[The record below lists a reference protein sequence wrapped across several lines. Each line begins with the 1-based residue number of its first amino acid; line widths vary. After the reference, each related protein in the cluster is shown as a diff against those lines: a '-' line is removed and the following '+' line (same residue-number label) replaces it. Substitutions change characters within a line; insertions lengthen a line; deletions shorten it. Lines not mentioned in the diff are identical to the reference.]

1 MSDRSRYYKAGVREA
16 LFMLS
21 RGRCYAPKCPQRV
34 LRMVDEEPSI
44 NIQIAHING
53 LNPGSA
59 RFDASIPVRELN
71 NFGNL
76 LLLCQA
82 HHGPVDDLSKEAKF
96 PKKLLLSWKLDR
108 EGEGYEQLAG
118 LDMLGADDLEQIL
131 TSVVTDAKDELLAAI
146 DEVAVDSKSTAALLR
161 KLVEENF
168 DRPYLDIDAVAMLA
182 DSAASLRHLPD
193 SAALLSSSAHRLGN
207 LTDSAAMLDRAASTL
222 TNAADQVGTIR
233 SAASDLESAFNSSV
247 DSSTANDIQRATE
260 GIDAASR
267 ELSRIAVEINEAARN
282 ASKAEYGGP
291 IIQQVDDGRHWQ
303 FFKWG
308 LGTGAV
314 AVAALA
320 ILIAI
325 IVIQN
330 KGG

>member
-1 MSDRSRYYKAGVREA
+1 
-16 LFMLS
+16 MLS
-21 RGRCYAPKCPQRV
+21 RGRCYTPECPQRV

-59 RFDASIPVRELN
+59 RFDASIPVPELN
-71 NFGNL
+71 SFGNL

-82 HHGPVDDLSKEAKF
+82 HHGPVDDMSKEAKY
-96 PKKLLLSWKLDR
+96 PKKLLLSWKRDR

-118 LDMLGADDLEQIL
+118 LDMLGVDDLEQIL
-131 TSVVTDAKDELLAAI
+131 TSVVADAKDELLAAI
-146 DEVAVDSKSTAALLR
+146 DDVATVSKSTATLLR

-168 DRPYLDIDAVAMLA
+168 DRPYLDIDAVAILA
-182 DSAASLRHLPD
+182 DSARSLQHLPD
-193 SAALLSSSAHRLGN
+193 SAALLSGASHRLVD
-207 LTDSAAMLDRAASTL
+207 LTDSAAMLNRAASAL
-222 TNAADQVGTIR
+222 TNTADQVGMIE
-233 SAASDLESAFNSSV
+233 SAASDLTSAFNSSI
-247 DSSTANDIQRATE
+247 DSSTALDIQRATT
-260 GIDAASR
+260 GVNTASS
-267 ELSRIAVEINEAARN
+267 ELSQIVVAINEAARN
-282 ASKAEYGGP
+282 ASETEYGGP

-314 AVAALA
+314 TVTVLA
-320 ILIAI
+320 ILITI